1 MESQLLNTAVNKF
14 LRSHKTLFKR
24 AGLPRCAFGS
34 FGFDLQLLLN
44 LANFAEWL
52 ITEAESRG
60 LQLWAWVHPSRWN
73 GLGEKQKCA
82 KWSASQP
89 ATEVYLP
96 AFLPAVEGQA
106 FALLANSINQL
117 VMKRDIFVDGGSG
130 FPTQVPGVSQGSSE
144 ETTEKPINAL
154 GFYQLQFPVS

>member
-1 MESQLLNTAVNKF
+1 MTHHGGRVKRSPALGLSSSIQME
-14 LRSHKTLFKR
+14 
-24 AGLPRCAFGS
+24 
-34 FGFDLQLLLN
+34 
-44 LANFAEWL
+44 
-52 ITEAESRG
+52 
-60 LQLWAWVHPSRWN
+60 WA
-73 GLGEKQKCA
+73 GEKQKCA

-89 ATEVYLP
+89 AMEVYLP